1 MAFGEVGTS
10 LSKIK
15 ANSLNLAGTF
25 GFSGTVTGLADETP
39 LVLLSTFT
47 SDGSD
52 SNATFNSSVI
62 TSTYKEYLFV
72 FNNIHPGTDSATL
85 AFNGSIDNG
94 SNYNVAKTSAGFY
107 AYHNEDDTHADIEYV
122 TAADTAQTT
131 GDAIIG
137 YSISADNDHGVSGIM
152 KLYNPSSTT
161 FVKHFIKKT
170 NDIEATNYL
179 ENRLQG
185 GYFNT
190 TSAINNI
197 IFRFYT
203 DTGLGTSVQIQG
215 GTIDLFGV
223 V

>member
-25 GFSGTVTGLADETP
+25 GFSGTVSGLADETP

-52 SNATFNSSVI
+52 ANATFNSSLI

-72 FNNIHPGTDSATL
+72 FNNIHPETDNKYL
-85 AFNGSIDNG
+85 EFHPSIDNG
-94 SNYNVAKTSAGFY
+94 SNYNIAKTTTFFNAE
-107 AYHNEDDTHADIEYV
+107 HNEDDSAANVYYLTSADLAQGTGGQRFNGDGIG
-122 TAADTAQTT
+122 ADADQ
-131 GDAIIG
+131 
-137 YSISADNDHGVSGIM
+137 SISGIFR
-152 KLYNPSSTT
+152 LYNPSSTT
-161 FVKHFIKKT
+161 FVKHFIGNFSFSSAGNSSYNT
-170 NDIEATNYL
+170 FVA
-179 ENRLQG
+179 
-185 GYFNT
+185 GYANT
-190 TSAINNI
+190 TSAVNNVK
-197 IFRFYT
+197 FQMSS
-203 DTGLGTSVQIQG
+203 DEIQG

>member
-1 MAFGEVGTS
+1 MATASTS
-10 LSKIK
+10 LSKVK

-25 GFSGTVTGLADETP
+25 GFTGTVSGLADETP

-72 FNNIHPGTDSATL
+72 FNNLHPGADVATL

-94 SNYNVAKTSAGFY
+94 SNYNVAKTSSGFY

-161 FVKHFIKKT
+161 FVKHFMIRT
-170 NDIEATNYL
+170 NDIENTNYM
-179 ENRLQG
+179 ESRFQG

-197 IFRFYT
+197 QFKFSS
-203 DTGLGTSVQIQG
+203 GEIQG

>member
-15 ANSLNLAGTF
+15 ANSLNLAGTY

-52 SNATFNSSVI
+52 SNATFNSSLI

-72 FNNIHPGTDSATL
+72 FNNIHPGTDYAAF

-94 SNYNVAKTSAGFY
+94 SNYNVAKTSSNFY
-107 AYHNEDDTHADIEYV
+107 AYHNEDDTHAAIEY
-122 TAADTAQTT
+122 TGAADTAQTT
-131 GDAIIG
+131 VDAVIG
-137 YSISADNDHGVSGIM
+137 YSISSDNDHGLSGTM
-152 KLYNPSSTT
+152 RLYNPSSTT
-161 FVKHFIKKT
+161 FVKHFMTRT
-170 NDIEATNYL
+170 NDIEATNYM
-179 ENRLQG
+179 ENRFKG

-197 IFRFYT
+197 IFRFYNNSA
-203 DTGLGTSVQIQG
+203 LGSSVEIQG